1 MNKFKS
7 AGSVENKF
15 GKKHQACVQNK
26 NIETDVMLSV
36 GENPEYSLRK
46 RSKILN
52 VSKSTIA
59 WIVKSNKFEAYK
71 PRFSHTLKKGML
83 SERSNFVL
91 VS

>member
-46 RSKILN
+46 RSKNIEC
-52 VSKSTIA
+52 K
-59 WIVKSNKFEAYK
+59 
-71 PRFSHTLKKGML
+71 
-83 SERSNFVL
+83 
-91 VS
+91 